1 MMYLYIFFYTFH
13 DFIFGKFGKKE
24 KFVHTNH
31 YLALSTAVFRR
42 AMKYMIV
49 EIILEKKREAV
60 IKTAV
65 GREMSVKTSPGFII
79 KITLTVHTNN

>member
-1 MMYLYIFFYTFH
+1 MIIFSVNLV
-13 DFIFGKFGKKE
+13 KKE

-42 AMKYMIV
+42 AIKCMIV

-65 GREMSVKTSPGFII
+65 GREGSVKTPPGFII
-79 KITLTVHTNN
+79 KITLTVHTNNSK